1 MIKFLGSLYLLIGW
15 SAVAQ
20 AQVRISTLQEALNY
34 ADKTGTV
41 GRQSTLQ
48 QQISRKDEAINKSDL
63 LPKLNLFGTS
73 EYDPLIPVLVVPSSV
88 VGGSAG
94 KYQKVQLGLPWTFSA
109 GAELSFP
116 VINFEKWEQLKRYK
130 LQSLQ
135 TEWTS
140 KVNQESLHIQ
150 LTQAY
155 YQVLITREL
164 VALNQLDLEITEE
177 LMRVMESRKGNGVL
191 DPADYNRS
199 KNLWLD
205 TRSTQIDYQ
214 RNYAQSLIDLRQL
227 LVLPDSADL
236 ELNDS
241 IASVA
246 EAWTTLPEK
255 RSITERPAWQEAAV
269 KVAVA
274 ELQRKEANRAGLPV
288 ISLDSKYTHELQMEP
303 GQHIAYDFSSIG
315 LRLDFPIFRGNYYR
329 LNQQKAELQG
339 ELARTTQEQTAAD
352 LRHEEQEWWNNFLT
366 AVKKQ
371 DVLKQKLTVEE
382 DNLRIARLNMR
393 EGVMEFDEFNNIF
406 KEYNKARMDYLQ
418 NIDDGIVYQMLL
430 NLKN

>member
-1 MIKFLGSLYLLIGW
+1 MIKFFGTLFLLAAW
-15 SAVAQ
+15 AFAAR
-20 AQVRISTLQEALNY
+20 AQVRFSNLQEALNY

-41 GRQSTLQ
+41 GRRSMLQ
-48 QQISRKDEAINKSDL
+48 EQISRKDEAINKSDL

-73 EYDPLIPVLVVPSSV
+73 EYDPLIPVLVVPASV
-88 VGGSAG
+88 VGGAPG

-135 TEWTS
+135 TVWTS

-150 LTQAY
+150 LTQTY

-164 VALNQLDLEITEE
+164 VALNLLDLQITEE
-177 LMRVMESRKGNGVL
+177 LMHVMDSRKSNGVL

-205 TRSTQIDYQ
+205 TRSTGIDY
-214 RNYAQSLIDLRQL
+214 RKNYEQSLIDFREL
-227 LVLPDSADL
+227 LVLPDSTEL
-236 ELNDS
+236 ELTDS
-241 IASVA
+241 IGSVA
-246 EAWTTLPEK
+246 AAWTVVPEK
-255 RSITERPAWQEAAV
+255 RSISQRPAWQEAAV
-269 KVAVA
+269 QVAVA

-288 ISLDSKYTHELQMEP
+288 ISLDSKFTHELQMEP

-329 LNQQKAELQG
+329 LNKQKAELQG
-339 ELARTTQEQTAAD
+339 ELAKTSQEQTAAD
-352 LRHEEQEWWNNFLT
+352 LRQQEAGWWNNYLA

-371 DVLKQKLTVEE
+371 DVLKQKLEVEE
-382 DNLRIARLNMR
+382 DNLRIARLELR

-430 NLKN
+430 NLNN